1 MGGKLEGIGAR
12 LQQDGDYIKVS
23 DIVTGGPAWKGKEL
37 EANDIILSAA
47 QEGKEPVELAG
58 MRVDDAVTHIRGK
71 RYQGNPDG

>member
-12 LQQDGDYIKVS
+12 LQQDGDNIKVS

-47 QEGKEPVELAG
+47 QEGKEAVDLTG
-58 MRVDDAVTHIRGK
+58 MRVDDAVTHIRERK
-71 RYQGNPDG
+71 VQR